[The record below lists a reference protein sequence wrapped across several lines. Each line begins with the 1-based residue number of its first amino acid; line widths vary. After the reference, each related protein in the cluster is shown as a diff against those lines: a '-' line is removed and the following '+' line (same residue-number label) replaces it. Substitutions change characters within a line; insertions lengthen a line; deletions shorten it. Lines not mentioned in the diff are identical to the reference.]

1 MFIFINCTWCD
12 LSDGVIARNSF
23 PKTFYKIPFSN
34 QHWPNA
40 GQTRHFILALPG
52 CNVYFEKKNVCI
64 TFHWNKF
71 RHLCKTNTYIDS
83 YLEYIMYKWGANFVF
98 FYFFSWHRP
107 FLFYDIYLNKSL
119 SFVIWIRILSVITG
133 LQIK

>member
-98 FYFFSWHRP
+98 YFF
-107 FLFYDIYLNKSL
+107 FLGIDLSYFMIFTWINPYPLLFGSESYLLSL
-119 SFVIWIRILSVITG
+119 DY
-133 LQIK
+133 K